1 LRISGAKTKQLGTS
15 LFRGNRLAGL
25 REKRYECRIE
35 SAPNGVN
42 EARNDRLVPQLN
54 FPAHADFNPVPPLRT
69 LFSDGAIWI
78 VSMTRRFSHVLET
91 RGIASAEGGVCGRIF
106 GALVA
111 NNRTI
116 LFSSTHT
123 EVSH

>member
-1 LRISGAKTKQLGTS
+1 M
-15 LFRGNRLAGL
+15 
-25 REKRYECRIE
+25 CRIE

-42 EARNDRLVPQLN
+42 EARDVRLIPQLN

-69 LFSDGAIWI
+69 LSSDGAIWI
-78 VSMTRRFSHVLET
+78 VSMTRRFSHDLET
-91 RGIASAEGGVCGRIF
+91 RGFASAESDSCVHLF
-106 GALVA
+106 GAAVGT
-111 NNRTI
+111 NQSI